1 MEGKKKYYKYVKY
14 IFLILGMS
22 IQVVSYN
29 KGEFNFFVCGILFV
43 LVHNFLFF
51 CEDYS
56 KRALYFVFNIT
67 FFTFLLSRPL
77 IGMIRGEIWWR
88 SVTDK
93 DAYVWFALWLI
104 SVGLYAIDFGGYI
117 AVYIHEK
124 NQSKKIYNLKKKY
137 LRESDF
143 QVHLQVVSM
152 IIFYMTLPLFF
163 IQEMEPLVYSFG
175 KGYLSYYSEFQSQ
188 LPGFFHTLASFMKI
202 SLCVFLST
210 FPTKKRAFI
219 PLAFYEISAVP
230 ALLIGI
236 RNPIMLNSLFI
247 LVYYLLRD
255 GVENYKKW
263 FGKIEKL
270 VVGIATP
277 FVLMFMAAYA
287 YIRGGNFTGDMNP
300 FKYFIEFF
308 YSQGVTFDVIQMAYG
323 YVESL
328 RLRVSNYT
336 FGGIIDYIYYGTIGQ
351 KLWGTVAFPSGNCI
365 EKAVYSH
372 NLSHHLSYISL
383 KESYLQGRGWGSSYL
398 LENYVDYGYIGV
410 LILGIGLGVL
420 LVSAAYCF
428 GKNTFFT
435 TIVLMVLTTIFLIPR
450 AEATGWLTFIITV
463 QFWVCIGGCYL
474 GGVIL
479 KKCEFLQVILKKM
492 KLYPKS

>member
-152 IIFYMTLPLFF
+152 IIFYMTLPLFL
-163 IQEMEPLVYSFG
+163 IQEMEPLVYSF
-175 KGYLSYYSEFQSQ
+175 
-188 LPGFFHTLASFMKI
+188 
-202 SLCVFLST
+202 
-210 FPTKKRAFI
+210 
-219 PLAFYEISAVP
+219 
-230 ALLIGI
+230 
-236 RNPIMLNSLFI
+236 
-247 LVYYLLRD
+247 
-255 GVENYKKW
+255 
-263 FGKIEKL
+263 
-270 VVGIATP
+270 
-277 FVLMFMAAYA
+277 
-287 YIRGGNFTGDMNP
+287 
-300 FKYFIEFF
+300 
-308 YSQGVTFDVIQMAYG
+308 
-323 YVESL
+323 
-328 RLRVSNYT
+328 
-336 FGGIIDYIYYGTIGQ
+336 
-351 KLWGTVAFPSGNCI
+351 
-365 EKAVYSH
+365 
-372 NLSHHLSYISL
+372 
-383 KESYLQGRGWGSSYL
+383 
-398 LENYVDYGYIGV
+398 
-410 LILGIGLGVL
+410 
-420 LVSAAYCF
+420 
-428 GKNTFFT
+428 
-435 TIVLMVLTTIFLIPR
+435 
-450 AEATGWLTFIITV
+450 
-463 QFWVCIGGCYL
+463 
-474 GGVIL
+474 
-479 KKCEFLQVILKKM
+479 
-492 KLYPKS
+492 